1 MKWSVQPSILKY
13 QIAVLSI
20 KRCLNDSLLHK
31 RLRNLP
37 LASQYRW
44 TFFFPQREHWLLESI
59 ESILILLLK
68 TCTADLGHMLNG
80 LSALRNSVTALP
92 GRTPAGR
99 HRSEQPF
106 SLIVCLLTRS
116 LSPRAGD
123 EIGMLEDMAVGIS
136 DLRKV
141 AFKITEAKSSD
152 DLPVLT
158 GRR

>member
-1 MKWSVQPSILKY
+1 
-13 QIAVLSI
+13 
-20 KRCLNDSLLHK
+20 
-31 RLRNLP
+31 
-37 LASQYRW
+37 
-44 TFFFPQREHWLLESI
+44 
-59 ESILILLLK
+59 
-68 TCTADLGHMLNG
+68 MLNR

-99 HRSEQPF
+99 HRSEQHF
-106 SLIVCLLTRS
+106 SLIVCLLTRY
-116 LSPRAGD
+116 LSPCAGD